1 MGEENYRKGLTK
13 WVNTLTIEEKLAL
26 KVYHLDMLLS
36 LKQICVDYNF
46 LRASCSF

>member
-36 LKQICVDYNF
+36 LKQI
-46 LRASCSF
+46 A